1 MKIHL
6 ASALCSAFILSACG
20 GGGGGSSADD
30 SGPIDKYIGTWKGAC
45 DTRGDIYQS
54 VDGRT
59 TSVID
64 SVKFSKLTAT
74 TANVALTTTVYGN
87 SDTACTGTPLGS
99 IVKTG
104 LSTNSETSGAT
115 GITSSYGQNVWTY
128 DANVTLAG
136 GQKVDQL
143 TYSESKL
150 SALSNAT
157 LTAGQI
163 KINTANFPADTGK
176 SIAYFVDA
184 NTVVFNGNDTAA
196 GYPTVLRQDKYS
208 TYTKQ

>member
-20 GGGGGSSADD
+20 GGGDGSSADN

-99 IVKTG
+99 IVMTG
-104 LSTNSETSGAT
+104 LSTNSESFGASGF
-115 GITSSYGQNVWTY
+115 TSSYGQNVWSY
-128 DANVTLAG
+128 DANVTLAA
-136 GQKVDQL
+136 GQKVDQVS
-143 TYSESKL
+143 YSESKL
-150 SALSNAT
+150 SANANANI
-157 LTAGQI
+157 TAGQI
-163 KINTANFPADTGK
+163 KFNTAVFAARSDK
-176 SIAYFVDA
+176 VIAYFVNSNTIVLNSNTA
-184 NTVVFNGNDTAA
+184 NE
-196 GYPTVLRQDKYS
+196 GYPTALDQNIYT

>member
-1 MKIHL
+1 MKLKFAIT
-6 ASALCSAFILSACG
+6 AMATALLSACG
-20 GGGGGSSADD
+20 GGGSSSGADA
-30 SGPIDKYIGTWKGAC
+30 IDKYIGTWKGTC
-45 DTRGDIYQS
+45 DTRGDILQS
-54 VDGRT
+54 VDNKT
-59 TSVID
+59 TNAVYSVNI
-64 SVKFSKLTAT
+64 SKLSAT
-74 TANVALTTTVYGN
+74 TANVAVTTTVYGN

-104 LSTNSETSGAT
+104 LNTNSETSGAS
-115 GITSSYGQNVWTY
+115 GITSNYGQNVWTY

-136 GQKVDQL
+136 GQKVDQF

-150 SALSNAT
+150 SANANANI
-157 LTAGQI
+157 TAGQI
-163 KINTANFPADTGK
+163 KINTANFPAETGK

-184 NTVVFNGNDTAA
+184 NTVVFNGNETAA